1 MYYYFLL
8 YSLNNSYIPLIITDS
23 MMMHIATNAISG
35 KQIINPIIKRSNSI
49 IVNANDALIH

>member
-8 YSLNNSYIPLIITDS
+8 YSLTNSYIPLIITDS
-23 MMMHIATNAISG
+23 MTMHNMTNAISG